1 MIRIERKNTPKAQL
15 AIADLQKAYKS
26 GGTYNTDNVN
36 VAFKEMFHGKCYIC
50 ENKAITSYQIEH
62 LIPHR
67 ENKELKYDWQ
77 NLFWSCA
84 HCNNIKLA
92 KYKPIL
98 DCTKENVERLIAF
111 RKKGYFG
118 TDET

>member
-36 VAFKEMFHGKCYIC
+36 AALKEMFHGKCYIC
-50 ENKAITSYQIEH
+50 ENNAITSYQIEH

-84 HCNNIKLA
+84 HWNNIILA
-92 KYKPIL
+92 
-98 DCTKENVERLIAF
+98 
-111 RKKGYFG
+111 
-118 TDET
+118 

>member
-50 ENKAITSYQIEH
+50 ENKAITSYQI
-62 LIPHR
+62 
-67 ENKELKYDWQ
+67 
-77 NLFWSCA
+77 
-84 HCNNIKLA
+84 
-92 KYKPIL
+92 
-98 DCTKENVERLIAF
+98 
-111 RKKGYFG
+111 
-118 TDET
+118 

>member
-36 VAFKEMFHGKCYIC
+36 AALKELFHGKCYIC

-67 ENKELKYDWQ
+67 ENKELK
-77 NLFWSCA
+77 LPT
-84 HCNNIKLA
+84 
-92 KYKPIL
+92 PIR
-98 DCTKENVERLIAF
+98 CIEP
-111 RKKGYFG
+111 
-118 TDET
+118 